1 MDVGVKDV
9 AQLAGVSVGTVS
21 NVLNHPDRVT
31 PATRERVQ
39 TAIEKLGFVRNAA
52 ASQLRAGLSR
62 SVGLIVLNASNPFF
76 TELARGAEDHAA
88 SQGIRVLVGN
98 SGEDARREADYLD
111 LFEEQRVRGVLIS
124 PVGDVSVRLSRL
136 RSRGIPTVL
145 VDRQTYREDFSSVSV
160 DDVEG
165 GRLAAAHLVSLGRR
179 RIMFAGGPISLR
191 QVRDRLDGAR
201 AALRKA
207 GLPSP
212 DVLETDAMTT
222 AAGREATDAILRL
235 PAEERPDAIFAAN
248 DLLALGMMQGLL
260 FRGSAQ
266 VPEDIALIGYDD
278 IDFAASAAVPLS
290 SVRQNAAELG
300 RAAMELLLAEASA
313 GPEFE
318 PQQLITEPE
327 LVVRASTVGHAP
339 GDDRKGSPAL
349 RT

>member
-1 MDVGVKDV
+1 MNVGVKDV
-9 AQLAGVSVGTVS
+9 ARLAGVSVGTVS
-21 NVLNHPDRVT
+21 NVLNHPDRVM

-76 TELARGAEDHAA
+76 AELARGAEDYAA
-88 SQGIRVLVGN
+88 SQGIRVLVGH
-98 SGEDARREADYLD
+98 SGEDAGREADYLD

-124 PVGDVSVRLSRL
+124 PVGDVSARLTRL
-136 RSRGIPTVL
+136 RNRGIPTVL

-165 GRLAAAHLVSLGRR
+165 GRLAAAHLASLGRR

-201 AALRKA
+201 AALREA
-207 GLPSP
+207 GHPVP
-212 DVLETDAMTT
+212 DVLETHAMTT
-222 AAGREATDAILRL
+222 AAGREAADAILRL
-235 PAEERPDAIFAAN
+235 PADERPDAIFAAN

-260 FRGSAQ
+260 FRGSSR

-278 IDFAASAAVPLS
+278 IDFATSAAVPLS
-290 SVRQNAAELG
+290 SVRQNAAALG
-300 RAAMELLLAEASA
+300 RAAMELLLTEASA

-318 PQQLITEPE
+318 PQQLITDPE
-327 LVVRASTVGHAP
+327 LVVRASTAGRDPHDERQAV
-339 GDDRKGSPAL
+339 
-349 RT
+349 